1 VGPSDEQL
9 SAGGGSAGRFE
20 TEHGIDL
27 EFVQPAAYPAR
38 MDASKARLFACS
50 ALIRIVLAVL
60 AASGSS
66 GIAAE
71 RVALVIGNDS
81 YANVTPLDEARND
94 ANTIGKTLEEI
105 GFTVEYLLDGPWKDT
120 RIKIEQFATTHAD
133 AALAVVYFAGHGVEI
148 QGEHY
153 LLPVD
158 CNPTSESSFEHEAIS
173 LGFLLDQLAGHQ
185 SCLRVV
191 ILDAC
196 RNNPF
201 ATGGKRS
208 FGAQK
213 GLGAR
218 TRPAP
223 KQTLIAY
230 SANTGQ
236 EALDGMYTPALLK
249 HLKNPKL
256 RGEEV
261 FYAINNEVSDQTGGQ
276 QEPAIYI
283 TGGRPFSF
291 HSEQGELPGPSDDPT
306 PLAATETPP
315 ATPTATPPPTTTVPA
330 DPTAFSKEEI
340 ETFFWSWIDSWQA
353 RDLARYESHYGSYFA
368 GTSYSH
374 TSGHK
379 SMTRREWMADKAG
392 KFSKAQRIEIGVEN
406 ANYQTDGDAV
416 ILGFTQKFLTQY
428 GKEPY
433 RDEGVKILLIR
444 REDGGLRIMSEKF
457 FPPDVRHTDG
467 TAGDSGLYSVITTFV
482 HDWADAWEAR
492 DLERYSTFYH
502 PDFQGKKGSGM
513 LGYDAWMED
522 MAAKFNKAGRITVG
536 MGELDIEETGDR
548 YRVRYKQTYKSS
560 NYSDVGYKT
569 LTLGKDAEGNLSII
583 GESWSAN

>member
-1 VGPSDEQL
+1 MG
-9 SAGGGSAGRFE
+9 
-20 TEHGIDL
+20 
-27 EFVQPAAYPAR
+27 
-38 MDASKARLFACS
+38 ASKARSSLCA
-50 ALIRIVLAVL
+50 ALLGWC
-60 AASGSS
+60 GSLLLPL
-66 GIAAE
+66 GTGGFAAE

-81 YANVTPLDEARND
+81 YANVTPLGEARND
-94 ANTIGKTLEEI
+94 AARIGKTLEEI
-105 GFTVEYLLDGPWKDT
+105 GFTVEHLLDGSWKDT
-120 RIKIEQFATTHAD
+120 RVKIEQFATTHAD

-173 LGFLLDQLAGHQ
+173 LGFLLGQLADHQ
-185 SCLRVV
+185 NCLRVV

-208 FGAQK
+208 FGAQR

-218 TRPAP
+218 TKPAP

-261 FYAINNEVSDQTGGQ
+261 FYAINNEVSEQTGGR

-291 HSEQGELPGPSDDPT
+291 HSEQGELPGPAVDPT
-306 PLAATETPP
+306 PLAASGVAPSAPSASPPP
-315 ATPTATPPPTTTVPA
+315 AAPEPPRTTPAG
-330 DPTAFSKEEI
+330 AFPKEEI
-340 ETFFWSWIDSWQA
+340 EAFFWSWIDAWQS
-353 RDLARYESHYGSYFA
+353 RDLARYESHYGGYFA

-406 ANYQTDGDAV
+406 ANYQIDGDAV
-416 ILGFTQKFLTQY
+416 VLGFTQKFLTQY

-433 RDEGVKILLIR
+433 RDEGVKILLLR
-444 REDGGLRIMSEKF
+444 REDGALKIMSEKF

-467 TAGDSGLYSVITTFV
+467 TAGGSGLYAVIATFV

-492 DLERYSTFYH
+492 DLGRYSSFYH
-502 PDFQGKKGSGM
+502 ASFQGKKGTET

-522 MAAKFNKAGRITVG
+522 MAGKFRKAGWITVG

-548 YRVRYKQTYKSS
+548 YRVRYKQAYKSS
-560 NYSDVGYKT
+560 NFSDVGYKT
-569 LTLGKDAEGNLSII
+569 LTLGKDAEGNLFIV

>member
-1 VGPSDEQL
+1 MDTSK
-9 SAGGGSAGRFE
+9 SRSF
-20 TEHGIDL
+20 
-27 EFVQPAAYPAR
+27 FCPAV
-38 MDASKARLFACS
+38 FGWCC
-50 ALIRIVLAVL
+50 ALILLWGPLA
-60 AASGSS
+60 
-66 GIAAE
+66 AAE

-81 YANVTPLDEARND
+81 YQNVTPLDEARND

-105 GFTVEYLLDGPWKDT
+105 GFSVDYLLDGQWKDT
-120 RIKIEQFATTHAD
+120 RVKIEQFATSHAD

-208 FGAQK
+208 FGGEK

-261 FYAINNEVSDQTGGQ
+261 FYAINNEVSEQTGGVQ
-276 QEPAIYI
+276 TPAIYI
-283 TGGRPFSF
+283 TGGRAFSF
-291 HSEQGELPGPSDDPT
+291 HSEQGELPEPAVDPT
-306 PLAATETPP
+306 PLAATEAPP
-315 ATPTATPPPTTTVPA
+315 ATPTATPPPATA
-330 DPTAFSKEEI
+330 DPAAFTKEEI
-340 ETFFWSWIDSWQA
+340 EAFFWSWIDAWQS

-379 SMTRREWMADKAG
+379 SMTRREWMADKAS
-392 KFSKAQRIEIGVEN
+392 KFSRAQRIEIGVEN
-406 ANYQTDGDAV
+406 ANFQTDGDAV
-416 ILGFTQKFLTQY
+416 ILAFTQKFLTQY

-433 RDEGVKILLIR
+433 RDEGLKVLLIR
-444 REDGGLRIMSEKF
+444 REDGQLKIMSEKF

-467 TAGDSGLYSVITTFV
+467 TAGNSGLYSVITTFV

-492 DLERYSTFYH
+492 DLERYSSFYH

-522 MAAKFNKAGRITVG
+522 MGAKFRKAGWITVG
-536 MGELDIEETGDR
+536 MGDLDISEVGDQ

-560 NYSDVGYKT
+560 NFSDVGYKT
-569 LTLGKDAEGNLSII
+569 LTLGKDAEGNLFII

>member
-1 VGPSDEQL
+1 MDVSKVRSLVCSLLGWVGWMTLLPGGT
-9 SAGGGSAGRFE
+9 AG
-20 TEHGIDL
+20 
-27 EFVQPAAYPAR
+27 V
-38 MDASKARLFACS
+38 
-50 ALIRIVLAVL
+50 
-60 AASGSS
+60 
-66 GIAAE
+66 AAE

-94 ANTIGKTLEEI
+94 ANRIGKTLEEI

-120 RIKIEQFATTHAD
+120 RVKIEQFATTHAD

-218 TRPAP
+218 TKPAP

-291 HSEQGELPGPSDDPT
+291 HSEQGELPEPEVDPT
-306 PLAATETPP
+306 PLAATDVPP
-315 ATPTATPPPTTTVPA
+315 AAPTAPPPAARTGEA
-330 DPTAFSKEEI
+330 DAAAFTKEEI
-340 ETFFWSWIDSWQA
+340 EAFFWSWIDAWQS

-392 KFSKAQRIEIGVEN
+392 KFSRAQRIEIGVEN
-406 ANYQTDGDAV
+406 ANYQIDGDAV

-433 RDEGVKILLIR
+433 RDEGGKILLIR
-444 REDGGLRIMSEKF
+444 REDGDLKIMSEKF

-467 TAGDSGLYSVITTFV
+467 TAGNSGLYSVITTFV

-502 PDFQGKKGSGM
+502 PDFQGKKGAGM

-522 MAAKFNKAGRITVG
+522 MAGKFNKAGWIKVG
-536 MGELDIEETGDR
+536 MGELDISETGDR

-569 LTLGKDAEGNLSII
+569 LTLGKDAEGNLFII